1 MQLNGDMSFSA
12 RVVVALVAIELCIV
26 HVAAIM
32 WIPVLVWWFHNG
44 N

>member
-1 MQLNGDMSFSA
+1 MQLEMKILIGVFA
-12 RVVVALVAIELCIV
+12 AIELVI
-26 HVAAIM
+26 HTAAIM